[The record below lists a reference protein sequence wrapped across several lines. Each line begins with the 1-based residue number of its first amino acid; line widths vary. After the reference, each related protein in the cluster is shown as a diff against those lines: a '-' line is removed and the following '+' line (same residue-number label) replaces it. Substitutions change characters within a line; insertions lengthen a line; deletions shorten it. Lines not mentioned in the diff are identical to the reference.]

1 MPARVSKFER
11 SVVDAFKG
19 SVEDFRNGKI
29 ETEDDFRASLYHH
42 LRAHT
47 NKNKIM
53 TMLIKHPVG
62 DSRPEISIFKGE
74 DCLVVI
80 ELKTITRD
88 GDKIKPYDRSSIKS
102 SMEKLKLCAP
112 HSERGFLIHIDE
124 RDPGFDDGFAEWK
137 EDYYRNLWHEV
148 EEDKTY
154 VFEVKKGRT
163 NKRRV

>member
-1 MPARVSKFER
+1 MAARVSKFER

-29 ETEDDFRASLYHH
+29 ETEEDFRASLYHH

-47 NKNKIM
+47 DKNKIM
-53 TMLIKHPVG
+53 TMLINHPVG
-62 DSRPEISIFKGE
+62 DSRPEISIFKGDE
-74 DCLVVI
+74 CLVVI
-80 ELKTITRD
+80 ELLTITRD
-88 GDKIKPYDRSSIKS
+88 GERTKPYDPSRIKS

-124 RDPGFDDGFAEWK
+124 KDPGFDDGFAEWK
-137 EDYYRNLWHEV
+137 EDYYRNLWHEI
-148 EEDKTY
+148 EDEKTY